1 MVAGCVACSGM
12 ILGKRT
18 LSVSVEDSAR
28 FEPSSVRLPMDASVW
43 DVYVCTG
50 SLALKKADVVT
61 DLREYCAGL
70 GVRAVRMAGILWP
83 I

>member
-1 MVAGCVACSGM
+1 
-12 ILGKRT
+12 
-18 LSVSVEDSAR
+18 
-28 FEPSSVRLPMDASVW
+28 MDASVW

-70 GVRAVRMAGILWP
+70 GVRAVRTAGIL
-83 I
+83 